1 MIQEEQEIVF
11 MKCPFCNKETEAPMI
26 VPDYC
31 ESCGTVYILSEH
43 DLAEL
48 WPFIMEELNV
58 DIRDYYSGE
67 AWYDPVLKEI
77 VEDGMVL
84 LQYFS
89 PYPKGSSGLIGI
101 V

>member
-1 MIQEEQEIVF
+1 MILDEQEIVF
-11 MKCPFCNKETEAPMI
+11 MKCPFCNKETESPMI

-31 ESCGTVYILSEH
+31 ESCGTVYILSED

-58 DIRDYYSGE
+58 DIRDYYYGE
-67 AWYDPVLKEI
+67 AWYNPELKEI
-77 VEDGMVL
+77 TEDGIAM

-89 PYPKGSSGLIGI
+89 PYPKGSSSLIGL